1 MEEILQ
7 IQRGHKAV
15 LLTDLQLS
23 PNIMENQ
30 QIIWLTWPSSQ
41 HIQIWFNVF

>member
-1 MEEILQ
+1 MKISDRSRYFITLMDEILQ

-30 QIIWLTWPSSQ
+30 QII
-41 HIQIWFNVF
+41 